1 MSARTAQNVEAAIP
15 LDQAYRY
22 CEDMVRSHYENFPV
36 ASWFLPRDRQHHL
49 FAVYAF
55 ARSADDFADEAR
67 YEGRRLELLDEWEHH
82 LDASL
87 EGRANHP
94 VFVALA
100 ETVRACA
107 LPVEPLRHLLEAYR
121 MDVERSR
128 HADWDALLHYCS
140 RSANPVGRLVLG
152 VFGHHDPALLP
163 LSDAVCT
170 GLQLANFW
178 QDVAVD
184 LEKDRIYLPADA
196 LQRHGVTETSLRNA
210 EVGTEFQALLQEMI
224 ARTREIF
231 EQGRELP
238 ARLRGALS
246 FHLRLVWLG
255 GNSILDRI
263 EECGYDVFRRRPALK
278 KRHRLALAGRALA
291 GYLLPGGG
299 RRLHTGRSA

>member
-1 MSARTAQNVEAAIP
+1 MSARTAQNVDSTVSLE
-15 LDQAYRY
+15 QAYRH
-22 CEDMVRSHYENFPV
+22 CEAMVRSHYENFPV
-36 ASWFLPRDRQHHL
+36 ASWFLPRASQHHL

-55 ARSADDFADEAR
+55 ARTADDFADEAE

-82 LDASL
+82 LEAGL
-87 EGRANHP
+87 QGRSAHP

-100 ETVRACA
+100 HTVRSCS
-107 LPVEPLRHLLEAYR
+107 LPVDALHHLLEAYR

-140 RSANPVGRLVLG
+140 RSANPVGRLVLAI
-152 VFGHHDPALLP
+152 FGRHDPALLP

-184 LEKDRIYLPADA
+184 LQKDRIYLPVDA
-196 LQRHGVTETSLRNA
+196 LQRHGVTEASLRAA
-210 EVGTEFQALLQEMI
+210 EAGKPFQALLQEMI
-224 ARTREIF
+224 RRTREVF
-231 EQGRELP
+231 AQGQALP
-238 ARLRGALS
+238 DHLGGALS

-255 GNSILDRI
+255 GSSILDRI
-263 EECGYDVFRRRPALK
+263 EACDYDVFRRRPALK

-291 GYLLPGGG
+291 GFLRPGAG
-299 RRLHTGRSA
+299 RRLRAGSSV